1 MKPTPGASNLLCIVS
16 QEASASSS
24 AQSAVAKTLGICL
37 QEDGT
42 LDSILEDRAPL
53 EMILEALCG
62 VSRAKEQN
70 DDVRVALAESIEL
83 LVSQSDTVPLTTS
96 SRAIGWA

>member
-1 MKPTPGASNLLCIVS
+1 MLCIVS
-16 QEASASSS
+16 GEASVSSS
-24 AQSAVAKTLGICL
+24 PRSVTAKTPAIFL

-83 LVSQSDTVPLTTS
+83 LVSQSATVPLTTS

>member
-1 MKPTPGASNLLCIVS
+1 MLCIVS
-16 QEASASSS
+16 GEASVSSS
-24 AQSAVAKTLGICL
+24 ARSVTAKTPAIFL

-53 EMILEALCG
+53 KMILEALCG
-62 VSRAKEQN
+62 VSRGKEQN